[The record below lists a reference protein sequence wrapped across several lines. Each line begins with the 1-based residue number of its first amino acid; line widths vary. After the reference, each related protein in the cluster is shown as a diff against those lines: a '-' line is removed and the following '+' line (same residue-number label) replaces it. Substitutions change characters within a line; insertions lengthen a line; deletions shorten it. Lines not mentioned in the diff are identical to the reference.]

1 MPPTTQ
7 TAPEGPAVS
16 PAPAVDLQSPAGGEQ
31 RDAFKETKA
40 LLDQADAPAPPLS
53 NVPEGSLAPQDPTA
67 PPTDFGLKEPV
78 SVPVRPI
85 DAGGGFPL
93 PGDTLPTTPA
103 APVAPVAPVPPQ
115 PLADA
120 AYPQQSDQR
129 YPAINDAELTRAAH
143 AAPPE
148 YAALAPDKLDA
159 EAATPEGRQ
168 SVEALA
174 EDPAALGAAF
184 AEIMKDPDTASRNQR
199 LGRIRSALQKFI
211 DTIPAR

>member
-7 TAPEGPAVS
+7 TAPEGAAIDP
-16 PAPAVDLQSPAGGEQ
+16 QSLAGGERRAATQ
-31 RDAFKETKA
+31 EAAESLR
-40 LLDQADAPAPPLS
+40 LADAPPPAPEPQS
-53 NVPEGSLAPQDPTA
+53 NVPEGSPAPLDPTA
-67 PPTDFGLKEPV
+67 LPTKYGPADPV
-78 SVPVRPI
+78 SIPVRAA
-85 DAGGGFPL
+85 DAGFTVPSE
-93 PGDTLPTTPA
+93 TLPTAPA
-103 APVAPVAPVPPQ
+103 APVAPQAPPAPQ

-120 AYPQQSDQR
+120 AYPQLPPSEQLYPPIDQ
-129 YPAINDAELTRAAH
+129 AKLEEAADTP
-143 AAPPE
+143 PPE
-148 YAALAPDKLDA
+148 YAALATDKLDA

-199 LGRIRSALQKFI
+199 LGRIRSALQKFV